1 MVSMVGPIVT
11 LIISLIVMLYIGWY
25 SFKKRQAESM
35 EDYFLASRTVG
46 TLVVALSLFATQY
59 SGNSMIGYTARAY
72 RIGFQQ
78 LVFPVF
84 MVMIPVAYM
93 LFIPRLY
100 VLAHR
105 RKYITLLDFL
115 EDRFRS
121 KTLCFIAG
129 IFLFWGIYVQFIEQL
144 QASGTLFAGLGSHI
158 PYWSGVVI
166 LGSIIAVYV
175 AIGGMR
181 GAMLAQA
188 IQGGIMFLGIL
199 FLIIYSWIHFG
210 GLGSSVQKLL
220 EISPSKVL
228 PPQSSGGILNWAST
242 MALVGLGGAMY
253 AHSIQQLFASRNES
267 VLKHSLARMAVL
279 TFVTP
284 TILVFI
290 GVIAAA
296 NILGLSGMD
305 TEKVIPMMLTQIMQ
319 RSTFAYWAMS
329 IVFTAIL
336 MATLSTASGVLI
348 SLTTIIVRDFY
359 RRFINSNVTDLKATR
374 VARWFNFVILIVSMI
389 LVLEPKTTIWRLT
402 EIKFEGLLQAVP
414 AVFLGLYWS
423 RATKPAIITGML
435 VGGAVAIGMS
445 LSGNPRFLGIHGGV
459 LGMLLNFFIAITISL
474 ITSSKEDEIQ
484 SFGEKFVNL
493 FKVNQ

>member
-1 MVSMVGPIVT
+1 
-11 LIISLIVMLYIGWY
+11 
-25 SFKKRQAESM
+25 
-35 EDYFLASRTVG
+35 
-46 TLVVALSLFATQY
+46 
-59 SGNSMIGYTARAY
+59 
-72 RIGFQQ
+72 
-78 LVFPVF
+78 
-84 MVMIPVAYM
+84 
-93 LFIPRLY
+93 
-100 VLAHR
+100 
-105 RKYITLLDFL
+105 
-115 EDRFRS
+115 
-121 KTLCFIAG
+121 
-129 IFLFWGIYVQFIEQL
+129 
-144 QASGTLFAGLGSHI
+144 
-158 PYWSGVVI
+158 
-166 LGSIIAVYV
+166 
-175 AIGGMR
+175 
-181 GAMLAQA
+181 
-188 IQGGIMFLGIL
+188 MFLGIL

-253 AHSIQQLFASRNES
+253 AHSIQQLFASRNEN
-267 VLKHSLARMAVL
+267 VLKHSLARMAIL
-279 TFVTP
+279 TFITP

-329 IVFTAIL
+329 VVFTAIL

-359 RRFINSNVTDLKATR
+359 RRFINPNVTDLKATR

-435 VGGAVAIGMS
+435 AGGAVAIGMS

-474 ITSSKEDEIQ
+474 MTSSKEDEIQ

>member
-1 MVSMVGPIVT
+1 
-11 LIISLIVMLYIGWY
+11 
-25 SFKKRQAESM
+25 M

-46 TLVVALSLFATQY
+46 PMVVALSLFATQY

-78 LVFPVF
+78 LVFPIF

-100 VLAHR
+100 VLAHK
-105 RKYITLLDFL
+105 RKYMTLLDFL

-121 KTLCFIAG
+121 KTLCLIAG
-129 IFLFWGIYVQFIEQL
+129 IFLFWGIYVQFLEQL
-144 QASGTLFAGLGSHI
+144 QASGTLFAGLGPHI

-166 LGSIIAVYV
+166 LGLIIGIYV

-188 IQGGIMFLGIL
+188 IQGGIMLLGIL

-210 GLGSSVQKLL
+210 GLGASVQKLL

-228 PPQSSGGILNWAST
+228 PPQSAGEKLNWAST
-242 MALVGLGGAMY
+242 MVLVGLGGAMY
-253 AHSIQQLFASRNES
+253 AHSIQQIFASRNEAG
-267 VLKHSLARMAVL
+267 VKHSLARMAVL
-279 TFVTP
+279 TFATP

-290 GVIAAA
+290 GIIAAA
-296 NILGLSGMD
+296 NITGLSGMD
-305 TEKVIPMMLTQIMQ
+305 TERVIPIMLTQIMQ
-319 RSTFAYWAMS
+319 RSAISYWAMS

-348 SLTTIIVRDFY
+348 SLTTIMVRDFY
-359 RRFINSNVTDLKATR
+359 RRFINPNVADLKATR
-374 VARWFNFVILIVSMI
+374 VARWINFAVLIVSMI
-389 LVLEPKTTIWRLT
+389 LVLEPRTTIWRLT

-414 AVFLGLYWS
+414 AVLLGLYWS

-445 LSGNPRFLGIHGGV
+445 LTGNSRFLGIHAGV
-459 LGMLLNFFIAITISL
+459 LGMLLNFFIAIAISL
-474 ITSSKEDEIQ
+474 MTSSKEDEVQ
-484 SFGEKFVNL
+484 SFGEKFVKL
-493 FKVNQ
+493 FK